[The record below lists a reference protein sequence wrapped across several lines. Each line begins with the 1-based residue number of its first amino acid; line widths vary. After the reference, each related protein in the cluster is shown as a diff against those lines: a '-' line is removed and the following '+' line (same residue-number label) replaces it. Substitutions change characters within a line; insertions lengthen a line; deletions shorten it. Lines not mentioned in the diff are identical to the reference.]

1 MSRIFK
7 TYLRLA
13 ITALKRQKVRSI
25 LTIVG
30 ISIGI
35 AAVIVISSAGAGL
48 NSLVVGQLDM
58 FGADTISIEVQ
69 VPSTKSTQGAIA
81 MAEGVTI
88 TTLKEKDF
96 KTVENYP
103 NIENA
108 YGFLTAQAL
117 VSYQGQIKKAMVFGE
132 GYNAPAVETLPIAE
146 GRFYDQN
153 EDNSLSQVVVLGSAL
168 KDDLFGDNNAVGET
182 VYIGGKPFK
191 VVGIAGKRGT
201 MSFLDLDT
209 LIYIPVKTVQKRILG
224 IDYYME
230 IIAKIK
236 DTNKSQQTV
245 EDLTAMIRENHNIT
259 DPTKDDFAVQ
269 TMAQAK
275 DMIETVLGA
284 ITLLLIALVC
294 ISLLVGGVG
303 ITNIMYVTVA
313 ERTFEIGL
321 MKAIGA
327 KSKDILNQFL
337 IEAVIITTAGGIV
350 GVVVGALISLLVYFL
365 AISYGLQWT
374 FSISI
379 LSIFLAVG
387 FSALIGLFFGVY
399 PAKKAA
405 GLNPIEAL
413 RRE

>member
-1 MSRIFK
+1 MSKIFK

-13 ITALKRQKVRSI
+13 ITALRRQKVRSI

-35 AAVIVISSAGAGL
+35 AAVIVISSAGQGL
-48 NSLVVGQLDM
+48 NSLIMGQLDVY
-58 FGADTISIEVQ
+58 GADTIAIEVQ
-69 VPSTKSTQGAIA
+69 VPSVKSTQGAMA
-81 MAEGVTI
+81 MATGITI

-96 KTVENYP
+96 KTIAKYP

-108 YGFLTAQAL
+108 YGFLTAQEL
-117 VSYQGQIKKAMVFGE
+117 VSYQGEIKKVMIFGE
-132 GYNAPAVETLPIAE
+132 GYSAPEVESLPIAE
-146 GRFYDQN
+146 GRFYDKN
-153 EDNSLSQVVVLGSAL
+153 EDDSMAQVVVLGSAV
-168 KDDLFGDNNAVGET
+168 KDSLFGDNNAVGET

-191 VVGIAGKRGT
+191 VVGVAGKRGAA
-201 MSFLDLDT
+201 SFMDLDT

-230 IIAKIK
+230 IIGKMK
-236 DTNKSQQTV
+236 DSSKQQRTV
-245 EDLTAMIRENHNIT
+245 DDLTAMLRENHSIT
-259 DPTKDDFAVQ
+259 DPNKDDFIVH
-269 TMAQAK
+269 TIAQAK
-275 DMIETVLGA
+275 EMIETVVGA
-284 ITLLLIALVC
+284 ITLLLVALVC

-337 IEAVIITTAGGIV
+337 IEAVIITTGGGVV
-350 GVVVGALISLLVYFL
+350 GVIMGTLISLLVYFL
-365 AISYGLQWT
+365 ANSYGLKWS

-379 LSIFLAVG
+379 SSIFLAVG

-405 GLNPIEAL
+405 ALNPIEAL